1 MARIMPEKEISY
13 ISKVI
18 EKNIFYYDS
27 CLKDKGFLSEN
38 ILSQLR
44 NLVEDVVIL
53 LNNKINNLSLDT
65 HYDNVNDSFEA
76 IKGIRKYKF
85 LSDFH
90 SYLQGTA
97 SHYTPNEDSAER
109 LVKYYY
115 RYICLVKKLLKEEFD
130 FDIINNI
137 DLFPV
142 YDDKSMKENYDIIC
156 NKVENIDIT
165 NKKSI
170 KGKFYVEKINTI
182 YSKGNIYYE
191 ITLSKATDYNNKFER
206 LTFYSKEYIPD
217 NYSVNI
223 TAVDDFIDLNIGK
236 VKIKVITS
244 YKIAI
249 RVCELKNIFK
259 ILGETRSF
267 DEKYKEYRNLMDYLT
282 VNQCTIKQI
291 LCLGNN
297 EFDLAIDNIKKDA
310 ENHHISLM
318 LIKIR
323 EIIKNKKSGCNILR
337 YLTSKMVN
345 TVIRDQIGIEPHRYL
360 SNLYIHKKSG
370 MFDAMPFAMSLRNH
384 NPQFY
389 DLIKAIDVE
398 NRDDELLYSYI
409 RNNTESNDEL
419 YTPVDEIGYFD
430 NIPKLV
436 EKYNNKIRSRLP
448 KTDSILVL
456 DNNFIYIKEYE
467 KKSIAIIKKLEEY
480 SNILNSDLNS
490 IVDFYVDLLLDESI
504 SDDKEKILKDIFKN
518 GSIAFIYGPAGTGKT
533 KMIELLSSAF
543 TNYKKCIIAN
553 TNTAVSNLNDR
564 LELDNNINI
573 MTVNNFIKNY
583 DDECEILIIDECST
597 ISNNDMLAILNKTKY
612 RAIVMVGDIYQ
623 IESIRYGNWFRL
635 CSRYFKSG
643 ISYELEMTHRTT
655 DDDLLDLWNCV
666 RENDKRAISIMSNKE
681 YSEEVS
687 KNIFTRTSSEE
698 IILCLNYDGMYG
710 INNINKVMQSA
721 NRNKEFN
728 FGVDTFK
735 VGDPVLFNDCPRF
748 NGFLYNNLKGIIT
761 DIEED
766 ENSMWFSI
774 EIDKNSIRKIFIPGD
789 IQLIDSDKDDKIIIK
804 FKVNEFKDKDDD
816 ENEYDHIIPFN
827 LSYAISIHKA
837 QGLEYDSVKVVI
849 TANIEDRITKNIFYT
864 AITRTKKNL
873 KVYWSSD
880 SQDKIFDKFDKKESK
895 RDLGILNQKMKGMMD
910 ISTHQL
916 PIKLN

>member
-53 LNNKINNLSLDT
+53 LNNKINNLILDT
-65 HYDNVNDSFEA
+65 HYDNVNDSFET
-76 IKGIRKYKF
+76 IKGIKKYKF

-115 RYICLVKKLLKEEFD
+115 RYICLIKKLLKEEFD

-156 NKVENIDIT
+156 DKVEHIDIN

-223 TAVDDFIDLNIGK
+223 TSVDDFVDLNVGK
-236 VKIKVITS
+236 VKIKVIAS

-282 VNQCTIKQI
+282 DNQCTIKQI
-291 LCLGNN
+291 LCLENN

-323 EIIKNKKSGCNILR
+323 EIIKNNKSGCNILR
-337 YLTSKMVN
+337 YLTSKMIN
-345 TVIRDQIGIEPHRYL
+345 TVIRDQIGTEPHRYL

-370 MFDAMPFAMSLRNH
+370 MFDAMPFAMSLHNH

-398 NRDDELLYSYI
+398 NRDDELLYSHI

-436 EKYNNKIRSRLP
+436 EKYNNKILSRLP
-448 KTDSILVL
+448 NTDSILVL
-456 DNNFIYIKEYE
+456 DDNFLYIKEYE

-480 SNILNSDLNS
+480 SKILNSDLNS
-490 IVDFYVDLLLDESI
+490 IVEFYIDLLLDESI
-504 SDDKEKILKDIFKN
+504 SNDKAKILKDIFKN

-533 KMIELLSSAF
+533 KMIELLSGAF
-543 TNYKKCIIAN
+543 INYKKCIIAN

-564 LELDNNINI
+564 LESDNNLNI

-583 DDECEILIIDECST
+583 DEECEILIIDECST
-597 ISNNDMLAILNKTKY
+597 ISNNDMLTILNNTKY
-612 RAIVMVGDIYQ
+612 KAIIMVGDIYQ
-623 IESIRYGNWFRL
+623 IESIRYGNWFQI

-655 DDDLLDLWNCV
+655 DDDLLDLWSCV
-666 RENDKRAISIMSNKE
+666 RANDKRAISIMSNKE

-687 KNIFTRTSSEE
+687 KNIFTRTTPEE

-710 INNINKVMQSA
+710 INNINKVMQ
-721 NRNKEFN
+721 NTNKNKEFN

-789 IQLIDSDKDDKIIIK
+789 IQFIDSDKDDKIIIK

-864 AITRTKKNL
+864 AITRAKKNL

-880 SQDKIFDKFDKKESK
+880 SQDKIFDRFDKKDSK
-895 RDLGILNQKMKGMMD
+895 RDLGILNQKMK
-910 ISTHQL
+910 
-916 PIKLN
+916 KN

>member
-53 LNNKINNLSLDT
+53 LNNKINNLNLDT
-65 HYDNVNDSFEA
+65 HYENVNDSFEA
-76 IKGIRKYKF
+76 IKGIKKYKF
-85 LSDFH
+85 LCDFH

-115 RYICLVKKLLKEEFD
+115 RYICLIKKLLKEEFD

-156 NKVENIDIT
+156 DKVEHIDIT
-165 NKKSI
+165 SKKSI

-182 YSKGNIYYE
+182 YSRGNIYYE

-223 TAVDDFIDLNIGK
+223 TAVDDFVDLNVGK

-259 ILGETRSF
+259 ILGETRDF
-267 DEKYKEYRNLMDYLT
+267 DEKYKEYRNLMNYLT
-282 VNQCTIKQI
+282 ENQCTIKEI
-291 LCLGNN
+291 LCLENN
-297 EFDLAIDNIKKDA
+297 EFNFVIDNIKKDA

-323 EIIKNKKSGCNILR
+323 EIIKNNKCGCNILR
-337 YLTSKMVN
+337 YLTSKIVN
-345 TVIRDQIGIEPHRYL
+345 IVIREQIGKEPHRYL

-370 MFDAMPFAMSLRNH
+370 MFDAMPFAMSLHNH
-384 NPQFY
+384 NPQFF

-419 YTPVDEIGYFD
+419 YTPIEEIGYFD

-436 EKYNNKIRSRLP
+436 EKYNNKILSRLQN
-448 KTDSILVL
+448 TDSILVL
-456 DNNFIYIKEYE
+456 DDNFLYIKEYE
-467 KKSIAIIKKLEEY
+467 KKSIAIIKELEEY

-490 IVDFYVDLLLDESI
+490 IVDFYTDLLLDESV
-504 SDDKEKILKDIFKN
+504 SNDKEKILKDIFKN

-533 KMIELLSSAF
+533 KMIELLSGAF
-543 TNYKKCIIAN
+543 VNYKKCVIAN

-564 LELDNNINI
+564 LELDNNLNI
-573 MTVNNFIKNY
+573 MTVNNFIKYY
-583 DDECEILIIDECST
+583 DEECEILIIDECST
-597 ISNNDMLAILNKTKY
+597 ISNNDMLAILNKIKY
-612 RAIVMVGDIYQ
+612 KAIIMVGDIYQ
-623 IESIRYGNWFRL
+623 IESIRYGNWFQI

-687 KNIFTRTSSEE
+687 KNIFTRTTPEE

-710 INNINKVMQSA
+710 INNINKVMQ
-721 NRNKEFN
+721 NTNKNKEFN

-774 EIDKNSIRKIFIPGD
+774 EIDKNSIRKIFVPGD

-816 ENEYDHIIPFN
+816 ENEYDHIVPFN

-864 AITRTKKNL
+864 AITRAKKNL

-880 SQDKIFDKFDKKESK
+880 SQDKIFDRFDKKESK
-895 RDLGILNQKMKGMMD
+895 RDLGILNQKMK
-910 ISTHQL
+910 
-916 PIKLN
+916 KN

>member
-1 MARIMPEKEISY
+1 MKRIMPKKEILY

-18 EKNIFYYDS
+18 EKNIYYYDS
-27 CLKDKGFLSEN
+27 YLKDKGFLSEN

-53 LNNKINNLSLDT
+53 LNNKQNNLTLDT
-65 HYDNVNDSFEA
+65 HYDNVNASFEA
-76 IKGIRKYKF
+76 IKGIKKYKF

-115 RYICLVKKLLKEEFD
+115 RYICLIKKLLKEELNI
-130 FDIINNI
+130 DIINNI

-156 NKVENIDIT
+156 DKVEHIDISK
-165 NKKSI
+165 KKSI

-182 YSKGNIYYE
+182 YSKEDIYYE
-191 ITLSKATDYNNKFER
+191 ITLTKATDYNNKFER

-217 NYSVNI
+217 NYSINI
-223 TAVDDFIDLNIGK
+223 TAVDDFVDLNIGK

-244 YKIAI
+244 YKVAI

-259 ILGETRSF
+259 ILGVTRNF
-267 DEKYKEYRNLMDYLT
+267 DENYKEYRNLMDYLT
-282 VNQCTIKQI
+282 DNHCTINHI
-291 LCLGNN
+291 LCMEKG
-297 EFDLAIDNIKKDA
+297 EFDLVIKNIQTDA
-310 ENHHISLM
+310 ENHYISIM
-318 LIKIR
+318 LINIR
-323 EIIKNKKSGCNILR
+323 EIIKNNKRGCNILR

-345 TVIRDQIGIEPHRYL
+345 TVIKDQIGIIPHKYL

-370 MFDAMPFAMSLRNH
+370 MFDAMPFAMSLHNH
-384 NPQFY
+384 NPQFT
-389 DLIKAIDVE
+389 DLIQAIDVG
-398 NRDDELLYSYI
+398 NRDDELLFSYI
-409 RNNTESNDEL
+409 KNNIENNDEL

-436 EKYNNKIRSRLP
+436 EKYNNKILSILP
-448 KTDSILVL
+448 NTDSILIL
-456 DNNFIYIKEYE
+456 EHNFIYIKEYE
-467 KKSIAIIKKLEEY
+467 KKSIEIIKKLEEY
-480 SNILNSDLNS
+480 SNIVNSNLNG
-490 IVDFYVDLLLDESI
+490 IVDFYMDLMLDESI
-504 SDDKEKILKDIFKN
+504 SNDKEKILKDIFKN

-543 TNYKKCIIAN
+543 VNYKKCIIAN
-553 TNTAVSNLNDR
+553 TTTAVSNLNDR
-564 LELDNNINI
+564 LEIDNNMNI
-573 MTVNNFIKNY
+573 MTINNFIKNY
-583 DDECEILIIDECST
+583 DEDCEILIIDECST
-597 ISNNDMLAILNKTKY
+597 ISNNDMLSILNKIKY
-612 RAIVMVGDIYQ
+612 KAIVMVGDIYQ
-623 IESIRYGNWFRL
+623 IESIRYGNWFRI

-643 ISYELEMTHRTT
+643 VSYELEMTHRTT
-655 DDDLLDLWNCV
+655 DDDLLDLWSCV

-681 YSEEVS
+681 YSEEIS
-687 KNIFTRTSSEE
+687 KNIFTRTTPEE

-710 INNINKVMQSA
+710 INNINKVMQNS
-721 NRNKEFN
+721 NKNKEFN

-748 NGFLYNNLKGIIT
+748 NKFLYNNLKGIIT

-774 EIDKNSIRKIFIPGD
+774 EIEKNSVRKTIIPSD
-789 IQLIDSDKDDKIIIK
+789 IQIIDSDNKDKIIIK
-804 FKVNEFKDKDDD
+804 FKVNEYKDKDDD

-849 TANIEDRITKNIFYT
+849 TPNIEDRITKNIFYT
-864 AITRTKKNL
+864 SITRAKKNL

-880 SQDKIFDKFDKKESK
+880 SQDKIFDRFDKKESK
-895 RDLGILNQKMKGMMD
+895 SDLGILNQK
-910 ISTHQL
+910 
-916 PIKLN
+916 IKNS